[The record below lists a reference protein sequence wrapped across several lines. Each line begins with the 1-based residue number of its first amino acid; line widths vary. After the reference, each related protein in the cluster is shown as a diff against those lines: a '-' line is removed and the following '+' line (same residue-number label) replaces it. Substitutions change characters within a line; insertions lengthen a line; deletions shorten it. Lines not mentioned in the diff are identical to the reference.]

1 MRLKV
6 LLTGKDEKQQ
16 QPDAELLS
24 QRGFLVYRCQE
35 DVLNDMID
43 EIHPDIVI
51 VNPIEKD
58 NTTSSS
64 LYERLLNNIKYARL
78 PLIYTLSEDDVY
90 LVNRRRT
97 ASRGKRN
104 FIADNIVDGIKA
116 ALGFNKD
123 NTRGISGMNLGM
135 AS

>member
-1 MRLKV
+1 MRLKI
-6 LLTGKDEKQQ
+6 LLTGKDEQQQ

-24 QRGFLVYRCQE
+24 QRGFLVYRCGE
-35 DVLNDMID
+35 NVVGDMID
-43 EIHPDIVI
+43 EIHPDVVI

-58 NTTSSS
+58 NTTSST
-64 LYERLLNNIKYARL
+64 LYEKLLNNIKYARL

-97 ASRGKRN
+97 ATRGKRN
-104 FIADNIVDGIKA
+104 FIADNIIDGIKT

-123 NTRGISGMNLGM
+123 NTRGIPGLNLGM